1 MKNKLR
7 EIREKLE
14 ITQDDLVKKS
24 GISRTTISAI
34 ENNEEY
40 VTTNKTL
47 EKIAEALKLNVP
59 DIFLQNKLYKFNKN
73 RKGKNMTI
81 LQLISTENFI
91 SVNKELIKLLGLEEA
106 IILGELASE
115 YEFWNRR
122 GELDQGFFYS
132 TIENIEKNT
141 TLSVHK
147 QRKALNNLKEKGLI
161 EIKVK
166 GIPAKRYIKI
176 IEKQVYELL
185 SFQFVK
191 NSQTSLSNF
200 EHTVSE
206 KLSGNNNINNNKII
220 VVDKENEKS
229 QEYLDEINTE
239 PKKVLLFYEQ
249 NIGLLSP
256 FILEDIEEYQKQI
269 SEELIIEAIKRA
281 VESGKR
287 NWRYAKGI
295 LNNWLSQNIK
305 TLPEVEQNENEYKN
319 KKNSKPINNTAN
331 KFIKKGVYEDETEEE
346 AEARRQKMYEEHL
359 KLQEE
364 EKRRSQNYKR
374 EESEE

>member
-1 MKNKLR
+1 
-7 EIREKLE
+7 
-14 ITQDDLVKKS
+14 
-24 GISRTTISAI
+24 
-34 ENNEEY
+34 
-40 VTTNKTL
+40 
-47 EKIAEALKLNVP
+47 
-59 DIFLQNKLYKFNKN
+59 
-73 RKGKNMTI
+73 MTI

-220 VVDKENEKS
+220 VVDKEREKS

-305 TLPEVEQNENEYKN
+305 TLPEVEQKENEYKN
-319 KKNSKPINNTAN
+319 KKNNKPINNTAN

-346 AEARRQKMYEEHL
+346 AEARRQRMYEEHL

-364 EKRRSQNYKR
+364 EKRRSQNYER